1 MIQWS
6 PWPSLPHQDEGPNNG
21 NTVKMLSHLIH
32 PSHMICVF
40 LQKIPNGNFPWQV
53 RWTAGG
59 EDVARPLLCET
70 TIQVPAPSFDWLGG
84 EVTDTKNLRLSC
96 RKIMVNLFS
105 PRKLGKMNPIWRS
118 HIFQMGWWKTT
129 KLVVK
134 GKWKNSV
141 QTGCP
146 KQIRLGNGRYGAS
159 WWLMGEE

>member
-32 PSHMICVF
+32 PSHVICVF

-84 EVTDTKNLRLSC
+84 EDHRYQKVSVSAVGKSWSTWGKIPNLTVAYFSDGLVKN
-96 RKIMVNLFS
+96 
-105 PRKLGKMNPIWRS
+105 
-118 HIFQMGWWKTT
+118 HQ
-129 KLVVK
+129 LVVK

-146 KQIRLGNGRYGAS
+146 KHIRLGNGRYGAS